1 MGSKKTKEILVD
13 AARQLFANK
22 GVVNTT
28 MNDIAQASQ
37 KGRRTLYTYFKNK
50 DDIYF
55 AVIETELAQVA
66 NKLSEISKSSENPEQ
81 KLITYIYT
89 RMDAIKEVVLR
100 NGNLNADFFLDI
112 RKVERVRRKLDR
124 KERLIL
130 SGIFQD
136 GLEQGLFKV
145 KDVTFTAMMFQLAL
159 RGLEVHYILGGLKEL
174 LEERKDHIIDFIFN
188 GLAKNNPPES
198 NI

>member
-1 MGSKKTKEILVD
+1 MGTIKTKEILVD
-13 AARQLFANK
+13 AARKLFASQ
-22 GVVNTT
+22 GVENTT

-55 AVIETELAQVA
+55 SVVETELAQVA
-66 NKLSEISKSSENPEQ
+66 KKLSEIAKSSESPEK
-81 KLITYIYT
+81 KLINYVYT
-89 RMDAIKEVVLR
+89 RMDAIKEVVVR

-130 SGIFQD
+130 TGIFQA
-136 GLEQGLFKV
+136 GIEHGLFKI
-145 KDVTFTAMMFQLAL
+145 KDATFTAMMFQLAL
-159 RGLEVHYILGGLKEL
+159 RGLEVSYIMGGLKEML
-174 LEERKDHIIDFIFN
+174 DSRKEDIIDFIFN
-188 GLAKNNPPES
+188 GMLCSKK
-198 NI
+198 